1 MMWCGEAVE
10 AQGEEMN
17 QPKSLH
23 HLVWGRVGVGAA
35 VESRKALNLLRSTES
50 APRGRAEHV
59 SEHATRQRLP
69 AAALRLQNNETKG
82 LLLVIL
88 ATRNSAAGAE
98 QREVF

>member
-1 MMWCGEAVE
+1 MPCES
-10 AQGEEMN
+10 QD
-17 QPKSLH
+17 QKSPYPPLYI
-23 HLVWGRVGVGAA
+23 RVGAA

>member
-1 MMWCGEAVE
+1 MGYSLRGFLRLAST
-10 AQGEEMN
+10 AGGAHPHQGA
-17 QPKSLH
+17 
-23 HLVWGRVGVGAA
+23 LVGPA

-82 LLLVIL
+82 LLLGIL